1 MIKVLTV
8 GVYDYFHLGHL
19 RLFENAK
26 ELGDY
31 LIVAVQDEDFILK
44 TKPNAKILYT
54 TEQRKELVGAL
65 RVVDEVVGYTDVDA
79 IVKMSAW
86 AHSPPAGRCG
96 GRGRAGLPET
106 AGGRPAPVQRP
117 AAAAAHNNRSRA
129 GLMRSSISCIM
140 PSLRA
145 GLPYCSACCKNGQV
159 ITKVILLYQNPL
171 TRR

>member
-65 RVVDEVVGYTDVDA
+65 RVVDEGVGYTDVDA
-79 IVKMSAW
+79 IVKMIDFDVFAIGEDQNHEGFQKAVEW
-86 AHSPPAGRCG
+86 CKEKGKKIVR
-96 GRGRAGLPET
+96 
-106 AGGRPAPVQRP
+106 
-117 AAAAAHNNRSRA
+117 
-129 GLMRSSISCIM
+129 MRRTPGISSSDIKQKLIS
-140 PSLRA
+140 LE
-145 GLPYCSACCKNGQV
+145 
-159 ITKVILLYQNPL
+159 
-171 TRR
+171 